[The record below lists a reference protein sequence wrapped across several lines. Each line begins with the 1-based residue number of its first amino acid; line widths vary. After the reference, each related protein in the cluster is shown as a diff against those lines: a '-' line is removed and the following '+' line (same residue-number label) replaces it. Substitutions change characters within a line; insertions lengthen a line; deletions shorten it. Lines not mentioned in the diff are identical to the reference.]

1 MPCAVV
7 CSLHDSVC
15 SNLLGPG
22 LWAIVKGVQHHR
34 RSVTHSDNCLHTEK
48 TDCPISVY
56 FVIDTSESI
65 ALQTVPIQSLVDQIK
80 QFIPRF
86 IEKLENEVY
95 QNQVSITWMFG
106 GLHYSDVVEIYSP
119 LTRSKDTYL
128 TKLRAIRYLG
138 RGTFTDCAISNMTQ
152 QFQSQTARDVKFA
165 VVITDGHVTGS
176 PCGGMKM
183 QAERARDMGIKLFAV
198 APSEDVY
205 EQGLREIA
213 SPPHDLYRSNY
224 TITPKDALHI
234 DENTIE
240 RIIKAMVRGTVLPRV
255 QNRMRGDTREQ

>member
-1 MPCAVV
+1 MRLFQMRRI
-7 CSLHDSVC
+7 SFGFI
-15 SNLLGPG
+15 LLSEQPRG
-22 LWAIVKGVQHHR
+22 AKC
-34 RSVTHSDNCLHTEK
+34 CLHIARM

-56 FVIDTSESI
+56 FIIDTSESI
-65 ALQTVPIQSLVDQIK
+65 ALQTVPIQSLVEQIK
-80 QFIPRF
+80 QFIPQF

-128 TKLRAIRYLG
+128 AKLAAIQYLG

-152 QFQSQTARDVKFA
+152 QFQSQAARDVKFA

-183 QAERARDMGIKLFAV
+183 QAERARDMGIKLFVV

-205 EQGLREIA
+205 EHGLREIA

-224 TITPKDALHI
+224 SITQKNALTI

-240 RIIKAMVRGTVLPRV
+240 RIIK
-255 QNRMRGDTREQ
+255 GDPGRPGRSGPPGPPGEKGSPVG

>member
-1 MPCAVV
+1 M
-7 CSLHDSVC
+7 
-15 SNLLGPG
+15 
-22 LWAIVKGVQHHR
+22 
-34 RSVTHSDNCLHTEK
+34 
-48 TDCPISVY
+48 Y

-128 TKLRAIRYLG
+128 TKLRAINYLG

-240 RIIKAMVRGTVLPRV
+240 RIIKAMVRAELCCPGCRTGRGETPGSGDRRRSACKGGMAPWSGLRELLYLFRVLSAL
-255 QNRMRGDTREQ
+255 MG